1 MFLKSAHR
9 LRGKTNLN
17 DKLLP
22 ADWLEDLLQIKANS
36 PLIGLL
42 KGQLKLWLAD
52 TEGGREGEIK
62 RMRSK
67 SQSTVWE
74 LAGGVGGSVRKA
86 FAKKGWGWCRGG
98 VAIFSRCSGLPGD
111 LCCCGDE
118 LLAVPDGLEL
128 LGNGALRLREGVR
141 REVQLKFIFDMQD
154 ESGIFFIL
162 FLSTK
167 LTKKDQKPTQQ
178 PVNLSFKYWWTSNG
192 QLFLLTIRQI

>member
-62 RMRSK
+62 CMRSK

-98 VAIFSRCSGLPGD
+98 VAIFST
-111 LCCCGDE
+111 
-118 LLAVPDGLEL
+118 L
-128 LGNGALRLREGVR
+128 LGSTRRSLLLWWRASCRPRRSWTARGRGTPSERGSKREKSSWSTLSSWR
-141 REVQLKFIFDMQD
+141 TE
-154 ESGIFFIL
+154 E
-162 FLSTK
+162 LSTC
-167 LTKKDQKPTQQ
+167 LHENTKC
-178 PVNLSFKYWWTSNG
+178 VM
-192 QLFLLTIRQI
+192 R

>member
-98 VAIFSRCSGLPGD
+98 VAIFSHCSGLPGD

-141 REVQLKFIFDMQD
+141 ERSPVEIHIWHAGWIWNILYFISINKTH
-154 ESGIFFIL
+154 EKGPK
-162 FLSTK
+162 TN
-167 LTKKDQKPTQQ
+167 TTAC
-178 PVNLSFKYWWTSNG
+178 
-192 QLFLLTIRQI
+192 

>member
-86 FAKKGWGWCRGG
+86 FAKKRVGMVSRRGG
-98 VAIFSRCSGLPGD
+98 HFFTLLRSTRRSLLLWWRASCRPRRSWTARERGTPSERGSKREKSSWNSYLTCRMNLEYSLFYFYQQNSRKRTKNQHNSLLICLLNIG
-111 LCCCGDE
+111 E
-118 LLAVPDGLEL
+118 LQTD
-128 LGNGALRLREGVR
+128 NCFCW
-141 REVQLKFIFDMQD
+141 Q
-154 ESGIFFIL
+154 
-162 FLSTK
+162 
-167 LTKKDQKPTQQ
+167 
-178 PVNLSFKYWWTSNG
+178 
-192 QLFLLTIRQI
+192 

>member
-141 REVQLKFIFDMQD
+141 ERSPVEIHIWLAGWIWNILYFISINKTH
-154 ESGIFFIL
+154 EKGPK
-162 FLSTK
+162 TN
-167 LTKKDQKPTQQ
+167 TTAC
-178 PVNLSFKYWWTSNG
+178 
-192 QLFLLTIRQI
+192 